1 MLSKRF
7 TTPIQTSLD
16 RVMEVSTIAV
26 LNTRQACSY
35 AEFVCVLVRLGKIQF
50 YLLGKFG
57 TRGLRSRNRVQ
68 NPRSKLVSYFKI
80 QDRQYPT
87 TEQEIQDSKFT
98 QSHDETEFLD
108 SGFTGPHNKI
118 AIQIQNVLDTMT
130 YT

>member
-7 TTPIQTSLD
+7 STPIQTSLD

-26 LNTRQACSY
+26 LNTRQACSS

-57 TRGLRSRNRVQ
+57 ARGLRSRNRIQ

-87 TEQEIQDSKFT
+87 TEQQIQDSKFT
-98 QSHDETEFLD
+98 QSHGATEFLD
-108 SGFTGPHNKI
+108 SGFTGPHHKI
-118 AIQIQNVLDTMT
+118 AIQIHDVLDAMT